1 MRLSSIVRLYRVR
14 LRARLTQELFAV
26 LGIAIGVAL
35 LYASQVANT
44 SLDSSVERLT
54 TGIVGHMR
62 FQIAA
67 RDSHGFDESIS
78 SEVARLRGVQAVAP
92 VLEQSANLIGP
103 SGERSVDLV
112 GTDPRLA
119 RLGGSIARH
128 LSDVPLTGAE
138 VFTLPASI
146 AQDIGV
152 GSIRPVTVQIGSGE
166 SKALLAPQ
174 LLAGGTGSLGDS
186 PIALAPLHTVQR
198 LAGLPNRLTS
208 VYVRSPPRLDR
219 SVRAE
224 LNKLAAGRLS
234 VRPADITTT
243 LFRRA
248 AGPVDQ
254 STGLFSALSALV
266 GFLFAFNALML
277 TVPQRRSLIEDLRLD
292 GYTRRMIVQILTLD
306 ALVLGVIAAA
316 LGLLLG
322 ELLSVALFS
331 SNPGYLSF
339 AFPIGAERIVT
350 WKSIA
355 FAVLGGMLA
364 AGAGV
369 LVPLQSAIAER
380 PVRVAQTSV
389 VSSRGRSGLLLAA
402 SGAFLAGTTIIL
414 LAAPQAAI
422 VGVVSLTTALLLC
435 LPALLD
441 IAVRGG
447 ERVQR
452 LMSGTASYLALIEL
466 RSRAHRARSLA
477 IAATGAIAVFGSVS
491 IQGARG
497 NLKRGLDAS
506 ARGIDSGAGV
516 WITPRGA
523 SNSFA
528 TTPFRDVYSSV
539 LAGLPG
545 VREVTLYR
553 GSFLDWGSRRV
564 WVLAPPR
571 TDPEPVADS
580 QIVTGG
586 SGRADA
592 RLHAEG
598 WVVLSRAIAA
608 EHHLQVGE
616 TFTLPSPQPMRM
628 RVAAL
633 STNLGWPPGALVL
646 NADDYARA
654 WGSADP
660 SAYQLQLAPG
670 ASPAAVSRAARKAL
684 ERGSSAAGAPV
695 RNIASTLGALSVT
708 RKAGAPSALHV
719 ETVESR
725 ERLHE
730 AQAAQGLSRLTQIR
744 SLVLIAAVLAMAAAM
759 GAMIW
764 QRRARLADMKVDG
777 FGRLVLW
784 RALLWESA
792 ILLGV
797 GCALGAVFGLYGQLL
812 LTRAL
817 SVVNG
822 FPVIEASPL
831 PAALGSF
838 ALITAVAVAIVALPG
853 YLAARV
859 RPTIGLQE

>member
-1 MRLSSIVRLYRVR
+1 MRFSSIVRLYRVR

-35 LYASQVANT
+35 LFASQVANT

-62 FQIAA
+62 FQLAA
-67 RDSHGFDESIS
+67 RDSHGFDESMLTA
-78 SEVARLRGVQAVAP
+78 VAKLQGVQAVVP
-92 VLEQSANLIGP
+92 VLEQNANLVGP
-103 SGERSVDLV
+103 SGDRSVDLV

-119 RLGGSIARH
+119 SLGGSIARQLNH
-128 LSDVPLTGAE
+128 VPLTGAG
-138 VFTLPASI
+138 VLTLSASL
-146 AQDIGV
+146 AQGIGIT
-152 GSIRPVTVQIGSGE
+152 SIRPVTVQIGSGE
-166 SKALLAPQ
+166 SRVLLIPQ
-174 LLAGGTGSLGDS
+174 SLAGGTQSLGES
-186 PIALAPLHTVQR
+186 PIALSPLRTVQR
-198 LAGLPNRLTS
+198 LAGLPKRLTS
-208 VYVRSPPRLDR
+208 VYVRSPPRLDK
-219 SVRAE
+219 SIRAS
-224 LNKLAAGRLS
+224 LNRLAAGRLS
-234 VRPADITTT
+234 VRSADITTT

-277 TVPQRRSLIEDLRLD
+277 TVSQRRSLIEDLRLD
-292 GYTRRMIVQILTLD
+292 GYTRGMIVQVLTLD
-306 ALVLGVIAAA
+306 ALVLGVIASV

-331 SNPGYLSF
+331 SSPGYLSF

-369 LVPLQSAIAER
+369 LAPLQAAIVER
-380 PVRVAQTSV
+380 PMRVARTSNTPR
-389 VSSRGRSGLLLAA
+389 RGRSGLLLAA
-402 SGAFLAGTTIIL
+402 AFAFLVGTTVVL

-422 VGVVSLTTALLLC
+422 VGVVSLTAALLLC
-435 LPALLD
+435 LPAFLD
-441 IAVRGG
+441 LAVRGG
-447 ERVQR
+447 ERLQR
-452 LMSGTASYLALIEL
+452 AISGAASYLALIEL
-466 RSRAHRARSLA
+466 RSRAHRSRSLA
-477 IAATGAIAVFGSVS
+477 ITATGAIAVFGSVS

-497 NLKRGLDAS
+497 NLQRGLDAS

-516 WITPRGA
+516 WITPRGT

-528 TTPFRDVYSSV
+528 TTSFRDVYGSA
-539 LAGLPG
+539 LAMLPG
-545 VREVTLYR
+545 VREVSLYR

-571 TDPEPVADS
+571 SDLEPVSAG
-580 QIVTGG
+580 QIVTGERG
-586 SGRADA
+586 KAERRIRSG
-592 RLHAEG
+592 G
-598 WVVLSRAIAA
+598 WVAMSRAVAE
-608 EHHLQVGE
+608 EHHLGVGQV
-616 TFTLPSPQPMRM
+616 FNLPSPKPVRM
-628 RVAAL
+628 RIAAL
-633 STNLGWPPGALVL
+633 TTNLGWSPGALIL

-670 ASPAAVSRAARKAL
+670 VSPAAVSRAAGRVL
-684 ERGSSAAGAPV
+684 ERTVTSATNASHKLGSHV
-695 RNIASTLGALSVT
+695 VT
-708 RKAGAPSALHV
+708 GESGEPTPLRA
-719 ETVESR
+719 ETVTAR

-744 SLVLIAAVLAMAAAM
+744 TLVLIAAVLAMAAAM

-764 QRRARLADMKVDG
+764 QRRGRLADMKVDG
-777 FGRLVLW
+777 FSRLVLW

-797 GCALGAVFGLYGQLL
+797 GCAVGAVFGLYGQLL

-822 FPVIEASPL
+822 FPVIEGSPL

-838 ALITAVAVAIVALPG
+838 ALITAVAVVIVALPG
-853 YLAARV
+853 YFAARV
-859 RPTIGLQE
+859 RPAVGSQE